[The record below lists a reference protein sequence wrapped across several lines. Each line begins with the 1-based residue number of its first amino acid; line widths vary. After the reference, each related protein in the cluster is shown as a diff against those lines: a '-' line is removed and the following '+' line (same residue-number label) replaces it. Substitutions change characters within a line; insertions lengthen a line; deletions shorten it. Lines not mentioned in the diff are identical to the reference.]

1 MQVIHRIMRIVYEV
15 LLFAAV
21 LIQQGKQTDPLDPPQ
36 DLFCFRLDKNSAVNC
51 TWSPS
56 DFSQIPTNYS
66 FYYREKG
73 SNDLLQKSTNVA
85 SLMLERKLLHAGI
98 TYIAWVTANTSKG
111 KESLAPL
118 EFIIEDIV
126 KPLPPVAVT
135 GEPAQ
140 DDPKAIQ
147 ISWTKPTNFDSAS
160 LQFEL
165 QYRVAGDLDWTEIS
179 HDEIGIDATE
189 YELEDL
195 QTFTLYEF
203 RIQCGRQE
211 ETNRRLWSEW
221 SAVSSVRTSEDSPVG
236 CLNVW
241 FVRQLPDVEGR
252 RSLTVLWKPLEQRQA
267 RGIIK
272 SYSVSHGD
280 EGKMEMK
287 TSSCCNIS
295 LPGTTKLVT
304 VTAHNSVGATQPAKL
319 NLVQAVLYPR
329 IPYNVS
335 VYAQY
340 QGGLGGPVS
349 TLVYT
354 EEGVPLAGP
363 EISIFSIYQT
373 GVTLLWKV
381 LPLDQ
386 RQGFVL
392 YCTLYYVKNPGGDTK
407 YKALNVSCE
416 LNGFTLSDLE
426 PESTYKIWMTAS
438 TIVGEGSRGPYLNF
452 NTQASQIVAWKIL
465 VLVFGSIVIVVLCI
479 LFCRC
484 YSRQRIQSFSSFY
497 LPQWCCQKIPDPG
510 NSRVG
515 HQQHHYAPDH
525 PGMIEEPEVVEVEEI
540 ETEDE
545 VQVSLTNSNN
555 PTLAGER
562 GPNTD
567 NLYWTNLLS
576 QNVDNS
582 PKAPR
587 CLDKRLVDQP
597 ISTKLIG
604 GALFTSG
611 YERHFMPSEKDL
623 LDNEWHLN
631 DKEQWLGM
639 GDTTG
644 DF

>member
-319 NLVQAVLYPR
+319 NLVQGQPAPCNMTVHISNRSIL
-329 IPYNVS
+329 VS
-335 VYAQY
+335 WEPSANTM
-340 QGGLGGPVS
+340 PN
-349 TLVYT
+349 
-354 EEGVPLAGP
+354 
-363 EISIFSIYQT
+363 
-373 GVTLLWKV
+373 
-381 LPLDQ
+381 
-386 RQGFVL
+386 GFVVEWNNMNL
-392 YCTLYYVKNPGGDTK
+392 LEQTPDWKKIPGANVCMTLID
-407 YKALNVSCE
+407 ALNVSCE

>member
-1 MQVIHRIMRIVYEV
+1 
-15 LLFAAV
+15 
-21 LIQQGKQTDPLDPPQ
+21 
-36 DLFCFRLDKNSAVNC
+36 
-51 TWSPS
+51 
-56 DFSQIPTNYS
+56 
-66 FYYREKG
+66 
-73 SNDLLQKSTNVA
+73 
-85 SLMLERKLLHAGI
+85 MLERKLLHAGI

-319 NLVQAVLYPR
+319 NLVQGQPAPCNMTVHISNRSILVSWEPSANTMPNGFVVEWNNMNLLEQTPDWKKIPGANVCMTLIDAVLYPR